1 MDGACPL
8 PLEIIRQILPEAVRA
23 RGMKRALRLR
33 FVSRSWNHDVLQ
45 AIVESGIYDPDPR
58 VHSWRNVLW
67 PVLLMHKL
75 GQADAM
81 LSRPLRVIRRVA
93 RHIVTSR
100 GGGSGDDEGEAT
112 VDPEALQACLWE
124 ISRQSVN
131 ANRFPWHLEWF
142 QKPQKPVPV
151 LDSDDDFRMALIA
164 GAIITDDLAIV
175 KELVP
180 STAAHLLYQTGWDE
194 SEPVL
199 GLPLDTA
206 AYLGREE
213 ALRII
218 LDTIRN
224 PHDLAGARIDAVGYA
239 VDGNQPGTL
248 KQCLD
253 PVYHFEEMARLYDD
267 FLLRAVNIADSL
279 EVVDRIYKTCKG
291 NMVAPVTLGGVWGP
305 PREPPPGDPQAQL
318 RFQGDWFDTAVYL
331 GDLRAMQH
339 VQTLGLPLGCF
350 DGTREDEED
359 ERYCKAQVSNAARG
373 GHVDVVLYL
382 LEHGE
387 PIGSRSLEAASEHGN
402 PDMVRLLLER
412 GARDTFKP
420 GSALV
425 AAVKREHTEVVR
437 LLMGSEGALVDEDA
451 MQQALEAAE
460 KEGLTSMA
468 AELLKE
474 YRS

>member
-8 PLEIIRQILPEAVRA
+8 PLEIVRLILLEAVRA

-33 FVSRSWNHDVLQ
+33 FVSRSWNHEVMQ

-93 RHIVTSR
+93 RDIVTSR
-100 GGGSGDDEGEAT
+100 GGGDDNDEAA

-142 QKPQKPVPV
+142 QQHQKPVPV
-151 LDSDDDFRMALIA
+151 LDSDDDYRMALIA
-164 GAIITDDLAIV
+164 GAIITNDLAIV
-175 KELVP
+175 KELLP
-180 STAAHLLYQTGWDE
+180 STDACLLYQTGWDE
-194 SEPVL
+194 PEPVL
-199 GLPLDTA
+199 GLPLDVA
-206 AYLGREE
+206 AHLGREE
-213 ALRII
+213 ALRMI

-224 PHDLAGARIDAVGYA
+224 PHDLDGARIDAVGYA
-239 VDGNQPGTL
+239 VDGDQPGTL

-253 PVYHFEEMARLYDD
+253 PVYHFEEMAQLYED
-267 FLLRAVNIADSL
+267 FLLRAVNNPDSL
-279 EVVDRIYKTCKG
+279 EVVDRIYKMCKG

-305 PREPPPGDPQAQL
+305 PRQPPPGDPQAQL
-318 RFQGDWFDTAVYL
+318 RFQGDWFDMAVCL
-331 GDLRAMQH
+331 GDLRAMKH
-339 VQTLGLPLGCF
+339 VQKLGLPPGCF
-350 DGTREDEED
+350 DGTRVDLED
-359 ERYCKAQVSNAARG
+359 ERYCRTQVSNAARG
-373 GHVDVVLYL
+373 GHMEVVVYL

-402 PDMVRLLLER
+402 PDIVRLLLER

-425 AAVKREHTEVVR
+425 AAVKREHTKVVR
-437 LLMGSEGALVDEDA
+437 LLMESEGGLVDEDA
-451 MQQALEAAE
+451 TQQAMKVAE
-460 KEGLTSMA
+460 EQGLSSM

-474 YRS
+474 